1 MSKKADRARALSKCY
16 AKAAGGL
23 AAELPDAEHVGPEGG
38 LSGSRRKAESL
49 SDILKRVV
57 TEHVRGELPDNPT
70 VSARGLRLVGRY
82 GAPTHDVEG
91 RERLDPYTRK
101 VLGGDE

>member
-1 MSKKADRARALSKCY
+1 
-16 AKAAGGL
+16 
-23 AAELPDAEHVGPEGG
+23 LPDAEHVGPEGG

-82 GAPTHDVEG
+82 GAPTSRAASVSTHT
-91 RERLDPYTRK
+91 RERCSAATSEPR
-101 VLGGDE
+101 